1 MNRNDPHRYD
11 AILNL
16 PHPVS
21 SAHPQMS
28 EESRAAQFSPFAAL
42 VGYEKKI
49 EEAARQTDEK
59 VELDEQS
66 QADLDR
72 KLQLLQEHLKE
83 SPAVAITYF
92 LPDSKKEGGC
102 YQSVAGTINKIDLCQ
117 GAVVLTDGMAIPFS
131 DIRAL
136 DGALFR
142 EMEEEF
148 A

>member
-28 EESRAAQFSPFAAL
+28 EENRAAQFSPFAAL
-42 VGYEKKI
+42 VGYEEKI

-59 VELDEQS
+59 MELDEQM

-72 KLQLLQEHLKE
+72 KLQLLQEHLE
-83 SPAVAITYF
+83 ERPAVAVTYF
-92 LPDSKKEGGC
+92 LPDSKKEGGLHR
-102 YQSVAGTINKIDLCQ
+102 SH
-117 GAVVLTDGMAIPFS
+117 
-131 DIRAL
+131 R
-136 DGALFR
+136 
-142 EMEEEF
+142 
-148 A
+148 